1 MPPVGQL
8 RVPFLKKCVLDTLQ
22 HNFPKVTFILS
33 LLIWR
38 EMVEKLHLI
47 RMRLY
52 ESCKRG
58 RLRDYYSCR
67 VAELLSVLHRTPGVI
82 GDKRMTKSWP
92 SLSTDQFIKN
102 YSKCIWGIEFLSRSS
117 WLFWM
122 MMLMI
127 MIISKQPTFNG
138 MKKAGNLL
146 LTKLSLLD
154 GAEEI

>member
-1 MPPVGQL
+1 MAGGRHSTL
-8 RVPFLKKCVLDTLQ
+8 RVHELQRSQQHSAEDQQRVKVMIEAISKYCEIYRNFRVTNLPRAVECRLGRQRHLEVSVRAEMRRVKVEREEWILDTLQ

-67 VAELLSVLHRTPGVI
+67 AAECAAPPSPPR
-82 GDKRMTKSWP
+82 GDW
-92 SLSTDQFIKN
+92 
-102 YSKCIWGIEFLSRSS
+102 
-117 WLFWM
+117 
-122 MMLMI
+122 
-127 MIISKQPTFNG
+127 
-138 MKKAGNLL
+138 
-146 LTKLSLLD
+146 
-154 GAEEI
+154 